1 MELKRVVMFEA
12 ERDPAFANW
21 ISHTVGGERIHH
33 CLQCGLCSGS
43 CPLSLWMDYT
53 PRRLLLLS
61 REGFKEKA
69 LSSYTIWLCTSC
81 YACTVECPKNI
92 KVTDLMYALK
102 ARAIQERF
110 YPKRFAV
117 PELAREF
124 SKMIRGAGRITESRL
139 VLQVFFKTAVWRL
152 IGFSNLGV
160 KLLRTGRLRFVREK
174 VDRQKEIVALL
185 NDVAATRK
193 ELAR

>member
-1 MELKRVVMFEA
+1 MELKRVVKFEA
-12 ERDPAFANW
+12 ERDPAFADW
-21 ISHTVGGERIHH
+21 ISHTVGGERIRH

-61 REGFKEKA
+61 REGFKEEA

-110 YPKRFAV
+110 YPKRFAI
-117 PELAREF
+117 PELACAF
-124 SKMIRGAGRITESRL
+124 SRMIRGSGRITESRL
-139 VLQVFFKTAVWRL
+139 VLQVFFKTALWRL

-160 KLLRTGRLRFVREK
+160 KLLRTGRLRFVRER
-174 VDRQKEIVALL
+174 VSRQNEVVALL
-185 NDVAATRK
+185 NDVEATRK

>member
-152 IGFSNLGV
+152 IGFSHLGV

-174 VDRQKEIVALL
+174 VNRQKEIVALL

>member
-1 MELKRVVMFEA
+1 
-12 ERDPAFANW
+12 
-21 ISHTVGGERIHH
+21 
-33 CLQCGLCSGS
+33 
-43 CPLSLWMDYT
+43 
-53 PRRLLLLS
+53 
-61 REGFKEKA
+61 
-69 LSSYTIWLCTSC
+69 
-81 YACTVECPKNI
+81 VECPKNI

-124 SKMIRGAGRITESRL
+124 SRMIRGAGRITESRL
-139 VLQVFFKTAVWRL
+139 VLRVFFKTAIWRL

-174 VDRQKEIVALL
+174 VNRQKEIIALL

>member
-1 MELKRVVMFEA
+1 MELKRVVKFEA
-12 ERDPAFANW
+12 ERDLAFAQW
-21 ISHTVGGERIHH
+21 ISHTVGGERIRH

-81 YACTVECPKNI
+81 YACMVECPKNI

-102 ARAIQERF
+102 ARAIHEGF
-110 YPKRFAV
+110 YPKRFAI

-124 SKMIRGAGRITESRL
+124 SRMIRGSGRITESRL
-139 VLQVFFKTAVWRL
+139 VLRVFLKTAVWRL
-152 IGFSNLGV
+152 IGFSNLGF

-174 VDRQKEIVALL
+174 VSRQKEIVALL
-185 NDVAATRK
+185 NDVEATRK